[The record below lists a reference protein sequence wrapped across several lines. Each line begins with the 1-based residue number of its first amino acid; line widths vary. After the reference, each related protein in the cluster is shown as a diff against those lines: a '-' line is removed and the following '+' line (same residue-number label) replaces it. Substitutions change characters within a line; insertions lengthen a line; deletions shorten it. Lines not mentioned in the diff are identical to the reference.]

1 LSEEKQEVKKKV
13 KRDEFGN
20 VEEEKTEVKRE
31 TDSYLE
37 RPRQDLTQSTESMD
51 VDYSISKANIPS
63 FRKILVPDDG
73 KEISNKALNHAIY
86 ISNLS
91 GAEIVILR
99 VIGDVDK
106 LGDTSVKVSQDSS
119 KAMKNNEKDLRRNV
133 EGELV
138 DAMEEKIRKCTQ
150 AGSKN
155 KISYQIKTG
164 STQEEIVKECE
175 QTKYD
180 LIVMATSRLDS
191 WMRSLFSETRKTIS
205 NINIPVLIVQ

>member
-1 LSEEKQEVKKKV
+1 MSTFDDSVSSSSY
-13 KRDEFGN
+13 
-20 VEEEKTEVKRE
+20 VET
-31 TDSYLE
+31 
-37 RPRQDLTQSTESMD
+37 PRQDFSGESTKATD
-51 VDYSISKANIPS
+51 VDYSISKTNIPS
-63 FRKILVPDDG
+63 FKKILVPDDE
-73 KEISNKALNHAIY
+73 KEISNQAHNHAIY
-86 ISNLS
+86 ISNVS

-99 VIGDVDK
+99 VIGDVSK
-106 LGDTSVKVSQDSS
+106 LGDTSVKVSQNYTT
-119 KAMKNNEKDLRRNV
+119 MKNNEKNLKRNV

-138 DAMEEKIRKCTQ
+138 NAMEEKIKMCVQ

-180 LIVMATSRLDS
+180 LVVMATSHLDS

>member
-1 LSEEKQEVKKKV
+1 MSTTK
-13 KRDEFGN
+13 
-20 VEEEKTEVKRE
+20 
-31 TDSYLE
+31 
-37 RPRQDLTQSTESMD
+37 STESA
-51 VDYSISKANIPS
+51 DYFISKYNMPS

-91 GAEIVILR
+91 GAEVVILR

-106 LGDTSVKVSQDSS
+106 LGDTSVNVSQSDTT
-119 KAMKNNEKDLRRNV
+119 MKDNEKNLKRNV

-138 DAMEEKIRKCTQ
+138 NAMEEKIKKCAQ

-155 KISYQIKTG
+155 KMSYQIKTG
-164 STQEEIVKECE
+164 STQEEILKEIE

-180 LIVMATSRLDS
+180 LVVMATSHLDS

>member
-1 LSEEKQEVKKKV
+1 MSKYDDSVSSRSYVESTKQDYTTK
-13 KRDEFGN
+13 
-20 VEEEKTEVKRE
+20 
-31 TDSYLE
+31 
-37 RPRQDLTQSTESMD
+37 STESD
-51 VDYSISKANIPS
+51 VDYSISKSNMPS
-63 FRKILVPDDG
+63 FRRILVPDNG
-73 KEISNKALNHAIY
+73 KEISNKALSHAIY

-99 VIGDVDK
+99 VIEDVDK
-106 LGDTSVKVSQDSS
+106 LGDTSVKVSPDTTI
-119 KAMKNNEKDLRRNV
+119 KNNEKNLKRNV

-138 DAMEEKIRKCTQ
+138 NTMEEKIRKCTQ

-180 LIVMATSRLDS
+180 LVVMATSHLDS

>member
-1 LSEEKQEVKKKV
+1 MSKYDDSVSSRSYVESTKQDYTTK
-13 KRDEFGN
+13 
-20 VEEEKTEVKRE
+20 
-31 TDSYLE
+31 
-37 RPRQDLTQSTESMD
+37 STESD
-51 VDYSISKANIPS
+51 VDYSISKSNMPS
-63 FRKILVPDDG
+63 FRKILVPDNG
-73 KEISNKALNHAIY
+73 KEISNKALSHAIY

-99 VIGDVDK
+99 VIEDVDK
-106 LGDTSVKVSQDSS
+106 LGDTSVKVSPDTTI
-119 KAMKNNEKDLRRNV
+119 KNNEKNLKRNV

-138 DAMEEKIRKCTQ
+138 NAMEEKIRKCTQ

-180 LIVMATSRLDS
+180 LVVMATSHLDS

>member
-1 LSEEKQEVKKKV
+1 MSTY
-13 KRDEFGN
+13 DD
-20 VEEEKTEVKRE
+20 TISSP
-31 TDSYLE
+31 SYVE
-37 RPRQDLTQSTESMD
+37 RPRQDFTQSTESMD
-51 VDYSISKANIPS
+51 VDYSISKTNIPS

-73 KEISNKALNHAIY
+73 KEISNKALSYAIY

-91 GAEIVILR
+91 GSEIVILR
-99 VIGDVDK
+99 IIGDVDK
-106 LGDTSVKVSQDSS
+106 LGDTSVKVSQDSRTTM
-119 KAMKNNEKDLRRNV
+119 KKNNEKDLKRNV

-138 DAMEEKIRKCTQ
+138 NAMEEKIRKCTQ

-205 NINIPVLIVQ
+205 NISIPVLIVQ

>member
-1 LSEEKQEVKKKV
+1 MSTYDDTVSSP
-13 KRDEFGN
+13 
-20 VEEEKTEVKRE
+20 
-31 TDSYLE
+31 SYIE

-73 KEISNKALNHAIY
+73 KEISNKALSYAIY

-106 LGDTSVKVSQDSS
+106 LGDTSVKVSQDGTT
-119 KAMKNNEKDLRRNV
+119 MKNNKKDLRRNV

>member
-1 LSEEKQEVKKKV
+1 MSTYDDTTK
-13 KRDEFGN
+13 
-20 VEEEKTEVKRE
+20 
-31 TDSYLE
+31 
-37 RPRQDLTQSTESMD
+37 PTESA
-51 VDYSISKANIPS
+51 DYSISKSNIPS

-73 KEISNKALNHAIY
+73 KEISNKALNNAIY
-86 ISNLS
+86 VSNVS

-106 LGDTSVKVSQDSS
+106 LGDTSVNVSQDS
-119 KAMKNNEKDLRRNV
+119 KAMKNNNPKDLKRNV

-138 DAMEEKIRKCTQ
+138 KAMEEKIKKCVQ

-164 STQEEIVKECE
+164 STQEEILKECE

-180 LIVMATSRLDS
+180 LVVMATSHLDS

>member
-1 LSEEKQEVKKKV
+1 MSTYDDTVSSP
-13 KRDEFGN
+13 
-20 VEEEKTEVKRE
+20 
-31 TDSYLE
+31 SYVE
-37 RPRQDLTQSTESMD
+37 RPRQDLTQSTESMNV

-73 KEISNKALNHAIY
+73 KEISNKALSYAIY

-99 VIGDVDK
+99 VIEDVDK

-119 KAMKNNEKDLRRNV
+119 TTMKKNNEKDLRRNV

-138 DAMEEKIRKCTQ
+138 DAMEEKIRKCTE

>member
-1 LSEEKQEVKKKV
+1 MSKYDDSVSSRSYVESTKQDYTTK
-13 KRDEFGN
+13 
-20 VEEEKTEVKRE
+20 
-31 TDSYLE
+31 
-37 RPRQDLTQSTESMD
+37 STESD
-51 VDYSISKANIPS
+51 VDYSISKTNMPS
-63 FRKILVPDDG
+63 FRKILVPDNG
-73 KEISNKALNHAIY
+73 KEISNKALSHAIY

-99 VIGDVDK
+99 VIEDVDK
-106 LGDTSVKVSQDSS
+106 LGDTSVKVSQDDTTI
-119 KAMKNNEKDLRRNV
+119 KNNEKNLKRNV

-138 DAMEEKIRKCTQ
+138 NAMEEKIRKCTQ

-180 LIVMATSRLDS
+180 LVVMATSHLDS

>member
-1 LSEEKQEVKKKV
+1 MSKYDDSVSSRSYVESTKQDYTTK
-13 KRDEFGN
+13 
-20 VEEEKTEVKRE
+20 
-31 TDSYLE
+31 
-37 RPRQDLTQSTESMD
+37 STESD
-51 VDYSISKANIPS
+51 VDYSISKLNMPS
-63 FRKILVPDDG
+63 FRKILVPDNG
-73 KEISNKALNHAIY
+73 KEISNKALSHAIY

-99 VIGDVDK
+99 VIEDVDK
-106 LGDTSVKVSQDSS
+106 LGDTSVKVSQDDTTI
-119 KAMKNNEKDLRRNV
+119 KNNEKNLKRNV

-138 DAMEEKIRKCTQ
+138 NAMEEKIRKCTQ

-180 LIVMATSRLDS
+180 LVVMATSHLDS

>member
-1 LSEEKQEVKKKV
+1 MSTYDDTVSSP
-13 KRDEFGN
+13 
-20 VEEEKTEVKRE
+20 
-31 TDSYLE
+31 SYVE
-37 RPRQDLTQSTESMD
+37 RPRQDLTQSTKSMD

-73 KEISNKALNHAIY
+73 KEISNKALSYAIY

-99 VIGDVDK
+99 VIEDVDK

-119 KAMKNNEKDLRRNV
+119 KAMKKNNEKDLRRNV

-155 KISYQIKTG
+155 KISYEIKTG

-180 LIVMATSRLDS
+180 LIVMATSRLVS

>member
-1 LSEEKQEVKKKV
+1 MSKYDDSVSSRSYVESTKQDYTTK
-13 KRDEFGN
+13 
-20 VEEEKTEVKRE
+20 
-31 TDSYLE
+31 
-37 RPRQDLTQSTESMD
+37 STESD
-51 VDYSISKANIPS
+51 VDYSISKTNMPS
-63 FRKILVPDDG
+63 FRKILVPDNG
-73 KEISNKALNHAIY
+73 KEISNKALSHAIY

-99 VIGDVDK
+99 VIEDVDK
-106 LGDTSVKVSQDSS
+106 LGDTSVKVSQDDTTI
-119 KAMKNNEKDLRRNV
+119 KNNEKNLKRNV

-138 DAMEEKIRKCTQ
+138 NTMEEKIRKCTQ

-180 LIVMATSRLDS
+180 LVVMATSHLDS

>member
-1 LSEEKQEVKKKV
+1 MSTYDDTVSSP
-13 KRDEFGN
+13 
-20 VEEEKTEVKRE
+20 
-31 TDSYLE
+31 SYVE
-37 RPRQDLTQSTESMD
+37 RPRQDFTQSTESMD

-73 KEISNKALNHAIY
+73 KEISNKALSYAIY

-106 LGDTSVKVSQDSS
+106 LGDTSVKVSQDSTTM
-119 KAMKNNEKDLRRNV
+119 KKKNNEKDLRRKV

-155 KISYQIKTG
+155 KISYEIKTG

-191 WMRSLFSETRKTIS
+191 WMKSLFSETRKTIS
-205 NINIPVLIVQ
+205 NINIPVLIVR

>member
-1 LSEEKQEVKKKV
+1 MSTY
-13 KRDEFGN
+13 DD
-20 VEEEKTEVKRE
+20 TISSP
-31 TDSYLE
+31 SYVE
-37 RPRQDLTQSTESMD
+37 RPRQDFTQSTESMD
-51 VDYSISKANIPS
+51 VNYSISKTNIPS

-73 KEISNKALNHAIY
+73 KEISNKALSYAIY

-99 VIGDVDK
+99 IIGDVDK

-119 KAMKNNEKDLRRNV
+119 TTMKKNNEKDLKRNV

-138 DAMEEKIRKCTQ
+138 NAMEEKIKKCGE

-164 STQEEIVKECE
+164 STQEEIIKECE

-205 NINIPVLIVQ
+205 NISIPVLIVQ

>member
-1 LSEEKQEVKKKV
+1 MSTYDDTVSSP
-13 KRDEFGN
+13 
-20 VEEEKTEVKRE
+20 
-31 TDSYLE
+31 SYVE
-37 RPRQDLTQSTESMD
+37 RPRQDFTQSTESMD

-73 KEISNKALNHAIY
+73 KEISNKALSYAIY

-106 LGDTSVKVSQDSS
+106 LGDTSVKVSQDSTTM
-119 KAMKNNEKDLRRNV
+119 KKKNNEKDLRRKV

-191 WMRSLFSETRKTIS
+191 WMKSLFSETRKTIS
-205 NINIPVLIVQ
+205 NINIPVLIVR

>member
-1 LSEEKQEVKKKV
+1 MSKYDDSVSSRSYVESTKQDYTTK
-13 KRDEFGN
+13 
-20 VEEEKTEVKRE
+20 
-31 TDSYLE
+31 
-37 RPRQDLTQSTESMD
+37 STESD
-51 VDYSISKANIPS
+51 VDYSISKTNMPS
-63 FRKILVPDDG
+63 FRKILVPDNG
-73 KEISNKALNHAIY
+73 KEISNKALSHAIY

-99 VIGDVDK
+99 VIEDVDK
-106 LGDTSVKVSQDSS
+106 LEDTSVKVSQDDTTI
-119 KAMKNNEKDLRRNV
+119 KNNGRNLKRNV

-138 DAMEEKIRKCTQ
+138 NAMEEKIRKCTQ

-155 KISYQIKTG
+155 KISYQIRTG

-180 LIVMATSRLDS
+180 LVVMATSHLDS

>member
-1 LSEEKQEVKKKV
+1 VHKV
-13 KRDEFGN
+13 TLMSTHDDT
-20 VEEEKTEVKRE
+20 VT
-31 TDSYLE
+31 S
-37 RPRQDLTQSTESMD
+37 STEATD
-51 VDYSISKANIPS
+51 VDYSISKTNIPS

-73 KEISNKALNHAIY
+73 KEISNKALNNAIY

-106 LGDTSVKVSQDSS
+106 FGDTSVKVSQDDTTKSDE
-119 KAMKNNEKDLRRNV
+119 KNLKRNV

-138 DAMEEKIRKCTQ
+138 NAMEEKIRKCKQ

-175 QTKYD
+175 QTRYD
-180 LIVMATSRLDS
+180 LVVMATSHLDS